1 MFKVFG
7 FYKFVKVKSL
17 KKNKDFLQKFLILN
31 CIRGTIIIAKEG
43 LNGTISGSI
52 KDIMRQNK
60 EIEAKNKAA
69 KAKQG
74 MKEQLEST
82 GKFTAKEIENI
93 IEKL

>member
-1 MFKVFG
+1 MTAKKKMKMSENRMAAYTAGGYKDDSKKQTDPSKAG
-7 FYKFVKVKSL
+7 FT
-17 KKNKDFLQKFLILN
+17 
-31 CIRGTIIIAKEG
+31 G
-43 LNGTISGSI
+43 ISGSI

-82 GKFTAKEIENI
+82 GKFTAKEIESI